1 MSHIISFNGITPC
14 IHPSAFIAETA
25 VVIGDVEIGEGSSI
39 WYNTVLRGDSNAI
52 RVGKYTNIQDN
63 STVHIESDQPIHIG
77 DYVLIGHNAIIHGAK
92 VGKGCLIG
100 MGTVLMSYSE
110 IGENCIIGAGTLI
123 TEHKKIPPNS
133 LVYGTPARI
142 VRTLGEEEIGHVRG
156 TVMEYSELAKKF
168 MEK

>member
-1 MSHIISFNGITPC
+1 MSHIISFNGITPR

-77 DYVLIGHNAIIHGAK
+77 DYVLIGHNAIIQRQGRQGLSHRHGS
-92 VGKGCLIG
+92 GP
-100 MGTVLMSYSE
+100 
-110 IGENCIIGAGTLI
+110 
-123 TEHKKIPPNS
+123 H
-133 LVYGTPARI
+133 
-142 VRTLGEEEIGHVRG
+142 
-156 TVMEYSELAKKF
+156 ELF
-168 MEK
+168 RNR